1 MAYESDCGGCGGC
14 GSEGWISVW
23 HSGIRDATVPQWQ
36 GRSQLQFRFSLWPG
50 NLHMLQVWREID
62 VFLRLLS
69 WLLEPT
75 LKGTKRSREQETIR
89 MLL

>member
-36 GRSQLQFRFSLWPG
+36 GRLQLQFRFSLWPG
-50 NLHMLQVWREID
+50 SLHMLQVWREID
-62 VFLRLLS
+62 VFLRLLE
-69 WLLEPT
+69 LVAGAYIE
-75 LKGTKRSREQETIR
+75 RDQEKQGAGNN
-89 MLL
+89 